1 MTDTLTRDAA
11 AAESAPP
18 HVPPPPRRRRWTDD
32 ARRRLRLILMLV
44 LAPITIAG
52 LVLAAKLVSVNAFS
66 DASQSAFERRAY
78 QEAEVQAR
86 GLQWWNFLEPWKA
99 PYDVG
104 VALGMQGGPEQLE
117 QARALLEESLELN
130 GDEGSNEYCVVL
142 VSIVYV
148 VEKQGDLAREA
159 DDVQTANG
167 LYQEALGIIEAA
179 PDGCF
184 ADPTIIEADTGEQLE
199 QAVPRIEEKIEDES
213 GGGDS
218 DEESDGESEESQ
230 DPSEGESEEPQT
242 QQEQLEEQNQ
252 QAQEQQ
258 QQQDEYNEQQG
269 EEPGGS
275 GVEQPW

>member
-11 AAESAPP
+11 QSAPP

-32 ARRRLRLILMLV
+32 ARRRMRIILMLV

-52 LVLAAKLVSVNAFS
+52 LVLASKLVSVNAFA
-66 DASQSAFERRAY
+66 DASQNAFERRAY
-78 QEAEVQAR
+78 QEAEVQAH

-104 VALGMQGGPEQLE
+104 VALGMQGSPEQLVE
-117 QARALLEESLELN
+117 ARGLLEEALTLN
-130 GDEGSNEYCVVL
+130 GEEGSNEYCVIL

-148 VEKQGDLAREA
+148 VEKQGDQAREA

-184 ADPTIIEADTGEQLE
+184 AEPTAIQADTGEQLE
-199 QAVPRIEEKIEDES
+199 QSVPRIEEKIESES
-213 GGGDS
+213 GGEGDS
-218 DEESDGESEESQ
+218 EEESEGGESEE
-230 DPSEGESEEPQT
+230 PSEGDGEPQT

-269 EEPGGS
+269 EGS
-275 GVEQPW
+275 GGGGVDQPW

>member
-11 AAESAPP
+11 TAQAAPP
-18 HVPPPPRRRRWTDD
+18 HVPPPPRRRRWTDG

-52 LVLAAKLVSVNAFS
+52 LVLASKLVSVNAFA
-66 DASQSAFERRAY
+66 DASQNAFERRAY
-78 QEAEVQAR
+78 QEAELQAR
-86 GLQWWNFLEPWKA
+86 GLQWWNVLEPWKA

-104 VALGMQGGPEQLE
+104 VALAMQGSGEQLE

-130 GDEGSNEYCVVL
+130 GEEGSNEYCIIL

-148 VEKQGDLAREA
+148 VEKQGDQAREA
-159 DDVQTANG
+159 DDTQTANG
-167 LYQEALGIIEAA
+167 LYQEALGIIDAA

-184 ADPTIIEADTGEQLE
+184 ADPTIIQADTGEQLE

-213 GGGDS
+213 GGGEDS
-218 DEESDGESEESQ
+218 ESEGGESEESEEQ
-230 DPSEGESEEPQT
+230 SEGEQPQT

-269 EEPGGS
+269 EPGSG

>member
-1 MTDTLTRDAA
+1 MTDTITRDPAPA
-11 AAESAPP
+11 QSAPP

-52 LVLAAKLVSVNAFS
+52 LVLASKLVSVNAFA
-66 DASQSAFERRAY
+66 DASQNAFERRAY
-78 QEAEVQAR
+78 QEAEMQAR

-104 VALGMQGGPEQLE
+104 VALGMQGSPEQLVE
-117 QARALLEESLELN
+117 ARTLLEESLELN
-130 GDEGSNEYCVVL
+130 GQEGSNEYCIIL

-148 VEKQGDLAREA
+148 VEKQGDQAREA

-167 LYQEALGIIEAA
+167 LYTEALGIIDAA

-184 ADPTIIEADTGEQLE
+184 ADPTIIQADTGEQLE

-213 GGGDS
+213 GGGGDS
-218 DEESDGESEESQ
+218 EDPSEGEESEESQ
-230 DPSEGESEEPQT
+230 DPAEGDQPQT

-258 QQQDEYNEQQG
+258 QQQDEYNQQQG
-269 EEPGGS
+269 EEEGGG